1 MNVAKN
7 RVVSINYTLTD
18 DHNNIIDSTSGSESF
33 DYLHGF
39 ENIIPGLER
48 ALEGKTQGDQFSVTV
63 PAAEA
68 YGERDNKLVVN
79 VPLDR
84 FQGVDSVKK
93 GMRFH
98 AQTPEGVRMV
108 TVTGVA
114 GQTVTID
121 GNHPLAGM
129 DLTFDVTVGAIR
141 EAKAE
146 ELAHGHVHSHGH
158 EHGHEHEHEH
168 EHEHGCGG
176 CGSGG
181 CEAGDCGAGES
192 GSEGCGGCGHC

>member
-18 DHNNIIDSTSGSESF
+18 DNNTIIDSTSGSESF

-48 ALEGKTQGDQFSVTV
+48 ALEGKNQGDQFSVTI
-63 PAAEA
+63 PAADA
-68 YGERDNKLVVN
+68 YGERDGKLVID

-84 FQGVDSVKK
+84 FQGVDSVKQ
-93 GMRFH
+93 GMQFQ
-98 AQTPEGVRMV
+98 AQTPDGFRMV
-108 TVTGVA
+108 TVTRVA
-114 GQTVTID
+114 GETVTID
-121 GNHPLAGM
+121 GNHPLAGL
-129 DLTFDVTVGAIR
+129 DLTFDVTVNSIR
-141 EAKAE
+141 EANSE

-158 EHGHEHEHEH
+158 DHSPE
-168 EHEHGCGG
+168 GCGG

-181 CEAGDCGAGES
+181 CEPGGS
-192 GSEGCGGCGHC
+192 QSEGCGGCCGNC

>member
-1 MNVAKN
+1 MNITKN
-7 RVVSINYTLTD
+7 KVVSINYTLTD
-18 DHNNIIDSTSGSESF
+18 EHNNIIDSASGSELF

-48 ALEGKTQGDQFSVTV
+48 ALEGKVRGDQFSVTI

-68 YGERDNKLVVN
+68 YGERNKGLVVD

-98 AQTPEGVRMV
+98 AQTPDGARMV
-108 TVTGVA
+108 TVASVEG
-114 GQTVTID
+114 GTVTID

-129 DLTFDVTVGAIR
+129 DLTFDVTVQDIR
-141 EAKAE
+141 EANAE

-158 EHGHEHEHEH
+158 EHGCGGCESGSD
-168 EHEHGCGG
+168 GCGG
-176 CGSGG
+176 CH
-181 CEAGDCGAGES
+181 
-192 GSEGCGGCGHC
+192 GHC